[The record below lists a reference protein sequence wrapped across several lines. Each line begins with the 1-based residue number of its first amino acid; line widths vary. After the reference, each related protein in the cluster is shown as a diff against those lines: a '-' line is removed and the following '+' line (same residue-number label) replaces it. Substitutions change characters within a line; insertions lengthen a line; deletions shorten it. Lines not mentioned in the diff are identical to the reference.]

1 MKINPPS
8 LQESSELRW
17 AKGGDFVKIEYLYAV
32 IGLLG
37 GALLAILFTT
47 NVVNSNNTQM
57 MRMMGMNQI
66 DNQKSYSQGMDQM
79 HEQMMGDEEMTM
91 GGMVNELKGKTG
103 DDFDKAFIEQ
113 MISHHQGAIDMAKLA
128 QQYAKHDEMKN
139 LADDIISAQ
148 AKEINQMHQ
157 WQSSWGY

>member
-1 MKINPPS
+1 MKT
-8 LQESSELRW
+8 
-17 AKGGDFVKIEYLYAV
+17 EYLYGI

-57 MRMMGMNQI
+57 MKMMGMHTQNF
-66 DNQKSYSQGMDQM
+66 SQAKNEGMEQM

-91 GGMVNELKGKTG
+91 SGMVNVLSGKTG
-103 DDFDKAFIEQ
+103 DDFDKTFIEQ
-113 MISHHQGAIDMAKLA
+113 MIPHHQGAIDMAKLA
-128 QQYAKHDEMKN
+128 QKSAFHQEIKDM
-139 LADDIISAQ
+139 ADDIISAQ
-148 AKEINQMHQ
+148 TNEINMMKN

>member
-1 MKINPPS
+1 MKT
-8 LQESSELRW
+8 
-17 AKGGDFVKIEYLYAV
+17 EYLYGI

-57 MRMMGMNQI
+57 MRMMGMHTQNF
-66 DNQKSYSQGMDQM
+66 SQAKNEGMMNM

-103 DDFDKAFIEQ
+103 DEFDKVFIEQ
-113 MISHHQGAIDMAKLA
+113 MIPHHQGAINMAELAKTYAYHKEIKDM
-128 QQYAKHDEMKN
+128 
-139 LADDIISAQ
+139 ADDIISAQ
-148 AKEINQMHQ
+148 TKEIEMMRRWMQD
-157 WQSSWGY
+157 WGY

>member
-1 MKINPPS
+1 MKT
-8 LQESSELRW
+8 
-17 AKGGDFVKIEYLYAV
+17 EYLYGI

-57 MRMMGMNQI
+57 MRMMGMHTQNFSQAM
-66 DNQKSYSQGMDQM
+66 NQGMSKM

-91 GGMVNELKGKTG
+91 SGMVNVLSGKTG
-103 DDFDKAFIEQ
+103 DDFDKTFIEQ
-113 MISHHQGAIDMAKLA
+113 MIPHHQGAIDMAKLA
-128 QQYAKHDEMKN
+128 QKN
-139 LADDIISAQ
+139 AFHQEIKDMADDIISAQ
-148 AKEINQMHQ
+148 TNEINMMKN